1 MDKVLPYIK
10 EHVELHR
17 QPDQLA
23 FLRHIAGWAGS
34 FWIDDG
40 LEPWERMVEWPEFEL
55 LSAFEFLRPELP
67 PEQTALLDGWI
78 AKYAKWRDE
87 GIFYQRYQES
97 WGSRFTWEDARKD
110 AEEDLGRLIP
120 RSHWWWWPPEKARK
134 K

>member
-1 MDKVLPYIK
+1 MDKILPYIK
-10 EHVELHR
+10 EHIELYR
-17 QPDQLA
+17 KQDQYSL
-23 FLRHIAGWAGS
+23 LKHIATYSGN
-34 FWIDDG
+34 FWTEDD
-40 LEPWERMVEWPEFEL
+40 LEPWEREVHYPEFEL

-67 PEQTALLDGWI
+67 PEQTAILDGWI